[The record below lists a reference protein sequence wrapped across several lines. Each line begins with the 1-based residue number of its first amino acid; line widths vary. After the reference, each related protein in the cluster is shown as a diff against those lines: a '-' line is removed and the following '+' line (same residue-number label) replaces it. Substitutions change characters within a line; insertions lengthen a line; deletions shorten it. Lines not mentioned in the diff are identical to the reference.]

1 MFDFSNVAG
10 PGSFE
15 GADFEG
21 YILEVASNA
30 GVSYDRDSFVK
41 VDLLVGPLKLLGR
54 SAEWTGISR
63 GSAKAL
69 V

>member
-54 SAEWTGISR
+54 SAE
-63 GSAKAL
+63 
-69 V
+69 